1 MNKNIHLYL
10 FLAVIFITLNACSTS
25 ADDSVDYT
33 YNDSFASSSYASPIV
48 LRINSE
54 AFKTINTNRLNN
66 INTGDSFKINSAKRT
81 KDILEVSVSYGGG
94 CKPHSFEVIWD
105 GVVYTDPPCYM
116 NLIITHN
123 ANNENCE
130 ALITETLSIN
140 LKKLI
145 GDNEYKDSCAYN
157 IFTSYNTT
165 KTADVTVESN
175 N

>member
-1 MNKNIHLYL
+1 MTKNIHLYL
-10 FLAVIFITLNACSTS
+10 FLTAIFIAFNACSTS
-25 ADDSVDYT
+25 ADDNSDYI
-33 YNDSFASSSYASPIV
+33 YNDSFNNTSSYTSPVV

-94 CKPHSFEVIWD
+94 CKSHTFDVIWD
-105 GVVYTDPPCYM
+105 GVVYTDSPCNI

-123 ANNENCE
+123 ANKDNCE

-140 LKKLI
+140 LKDLI
-145 GDNEYKDSCAYN
+145 GDNDYKDNCNYN

-165 KTADVTVESN
+165 KTADVTVKK
-175 N
+175 